1 MLYYSGIFPIY
12 FLFCF
17 SFSYF
22 KYCSEGYLL
31 HFLVALTFHTIHIIM
46 EDIANIN
53 IEHINYVQSLS
64 LHENIN
70 KSDFYQI
77 ILIGVEVFSM
87 KNLLGMQQ
95 VTCAKRLFLSSGDC
109 RSCTFLIER
118 LNTTQFRT
126 HWHPRLH
133 VSRSIS

>member
-1 MLYYSGIFPIY
+1 MIFYNIVAVKWQNICRLLLVFCSILLYYSGIFPIY

-31 HFLVALTFHTIHIIM
+31 HFLVALTFHAIHIIM
-46 EDIANIN
+46 EDIGNIN

-77 ILIGVEVFSM
+77 ILIGLKSFQWRIYYACNKSH
-87 KNLLGMQQ
+87 MQKGCFLVQ
-95 VTCAKRLFLSSGDC
+95 AIADLVLF
-109 RSCTFLIER
+109 
-118 LNTTQFRT
+118 
-126 HWHPRLH
+126 
-133 VSRSIS
+133 